1 MRIDG
6 ETTLSAVGSAYAHN
20 DPAYERN
27 LVTNFANSLK
37 AEVSRLARKELKTEV
52 AALRKTTSAHRSE
65 IAALK
70 REVKSLLAEV
80 KRLSTQRSP
89 RPTRSAESSEDNRPK
104 RGRRAKYSAEML
116 AALRKRW
123 GLTQAQMGQVI
134 GVSSL
139 SIYKWE
145 SGQVTPRQSQQ
156 DKVLALRNVGKRAAA
171 KLLEAA

>member
-1 MRIDG
+1 M
-6 ETTLSAVGSAYAHN
+6 
-20 DPAYERN
+20 P
-27 LVTNFANSLK
+27 NFANSLK
-37 AEVSRLARKELKTEV
+37 AEVSRLARKELKNEV

-70 REVKSLLAEV
+70 RDLKSLLAEV
-80 KRLSTQRSP
+80 RRLSKQRSQSP
-89 RPTRSAESSEDNRPK
+89 VRPGESSDDNRPK

-156 DKVLALRNVGKRAAA
+156 AKVLAMRHLGKRAVA
-171 KLLEAA
+171 KLLEGE

>member
-1 MRIDG
+1 M
-6 ETTLSAVGSAYAHN
+6 
-20 DPAYERN
+20 P
-27 LVTNFANSLK
+27 NFASSLK
-37 AEVSRLARKELKTEV
+37 AEVSRLARKELKNEV

-70 REVKSLLAEV
+70 RDLKSLLVEV
-80 KRLSTQRSP
+80 KRLSKQRSQSP
-89 RPTRSAESSEDNRPK
+89 ARSGGSSDDNRPK

-123 GLTQAQMGQVI
+123 GLTQAQMGQVV

-156 DKVLALRNVGKRAAA
+156 AKVLAVRHLGKRSAA
-171 KLLEAA
+171 KLLEAE